1 MEVRDVHYKS
11 FLHVER
17 LDEKKIDVAD
27 FLDSDK
33 IYCYVKMD
41 GTNSCVWAT
50 NGEIHCGSRK
60 REINAEND
68 NANFYKYIVESDDPQ
83 IVALRKF
90 CLDHEGLIVYGEF
103 IGHVPETMKFVGS
116 IKTYLTGGFFV
127 FAVFDVDRGDY
138 LSYPEYAPLFDGI
151 YDKVLSPIAVLSHP
165 KVEDIQAL
173 VDKNHYNLPEHEY
186 GEGIVIYNYGYKDRF
201 QRPVIAKIVRQE
213 FLQGK
218 GTKSKKNQAIIDGEI
233 EREFVET
240 YVTTADI
247 AKVQAKIVVEQRAE
261 EWDSTN
267 KKFVGLLMNGVLVDL
282 IDEELADFLRQKRYK
297 VAINFNIVRNLVNQK
312 VRDYLGF

>member
-1 MEVRDVHYKS
+1 MKVRYRS
-11 FLHVER
+11 FEHVER
-17 LDEKKIDVAD
+17 LDDSKVDVAD
-27 FLDSDK
+27 YIDADDL
-33 IYCYVKMD
+33 YCFAKMD
-41 GTNSCVWAT
+41 GTSALIWASE
-50 NGEIHCGSRK
+50 GVIHCGSRK
-60 REINAEND
+60 RELSLTED
-68 NANFYKYIVESDDPQ
+68 NANFYQYITQSEDDD
-83 IVALRKF
+83 IKSLREF
-90 CLDHEGLIVYGEF
+90 CLSHEGLIVYGEF
-103 IGHVPETMKFVGS
+103 IGHVPQAMRFLGS
-116 IKTYLTGGFFV
+116 IKNYLSGGFYI
-127 FAVFDVDRGDY
+127 FAVFDVDKGDY
-138 LSYPEYAPLFDGI
+138 LSYPEYAPLFEGV
-151 YDKVLSPIAVLSHP
+151 YDKVLSPIAVLNHP

-247 AKVQAKIVVEQRAE
+247 AKVQAKIVVEQRAD

-297 VAINFNIVRNLVNQK
+297 VSINFNIVRNIVNQK